1 MLICNRLIIA
11 ILKWLKYLHFFL
23 GLISNT
29 VNNDNHD
36 PHKQKL
42 LEVLCNFS
50 ECQGVLWPKNL
61 RTTALIF
68 WGDMESGKFTN
79 F

>member
-1 MLICNRLIIA
+1 MFT
-11 ILKWLKYLHFFL
+11 FFL

-29 VNNDNHD
+29 VNKDNHD

-42 LEVLCNFS
+42 LEVLYNFS

-61 RTTALIF
+61 RTTAL
-68 WGDMESGKFTN
+68 D
-79 F
+79 